1 MKQENE
7 DIARKMQY
15 ILNMRPVFNKEALFS
30 DGTRYYR
37 NPTEPK
43 SGEKVIISFRT
54 QKNNVDAVYLVSG
67 DQKYKMKVYKT
78 TSLVLYASA
87 CCLST
92 ALYLFYRLVYMRCHY
107 QCLKTCAS
115 DTL

>member
-37 NPTEPK
+37 NPTEQK
-43 SGEKVIISFRT
+43 SGEKVIIQNHKRF
-54 QKNNVDAVYLVSG
+54 
-67 DQKYKMKVYKT
+67 
-78 TSLVLYASA
+78 
-87 CCLST
+87 
-92 ALYLFYRLVYMRCHY
+92 
-107 QCLKTCAS
+107 
-115 DTL
+115 

>member
-54 QKNNVDAVYLVSG
+54 QKNNVDAVYLIR
-67 DQKYKMKVYKT
+67 DQKYKNIQTTKV
-78 TSLVLYASA
+78 LIMEQ
-87 CCLST
+87 
-92 ALYLFYRLVYMRCHY
+92 RLDAGRDFSV
-107 QCLKTCAS
+107 S
-115 DTL
+115 F

>member
-37 NPTEPK
+37 NPTSQRVAK
-43 SGEKVIISFRT
+43 R
-54 QKNNVDAVYLVSG
+54 
-67 DQKYKMKVYKT
+67 
-78 TSLVLYASA
+78 
-87 CCLST
+87 
-92 ALYLFYRLVYMRCHY
+92 
-107 QCLKTCAS
+107 
-115 DTL
+115 

>member
-37 NPTEPK
+37 K
-43 SGEKVIISFRT
+43 S
-54 QKNNVDAVYLVSG
+54 Y
-67 DQKYKMKVYKT
+67 
-78 TSLVLYASA
+78 
-87 CCLST
+87 
-92 ALYLFYRLVYMRCHY
+92 
-107 QCLKTCAS
+107 
-115 DTL
+115 